1 MATQRSIVDVLL
13 LRRLLMLCVATTFA
27 LSWHT
32 CSTPLFTLAPSPS
45 SNVRFYR
52 SRSLGRATRRVRDSA
67 APTEFKGYYKQNE
80 LGGAARAHGPGRIKT
95 CGLSPIYN
103 NIVIIGHRETIC
115 PRGSRRETI
124 LVAPGSCPEPSCYSQ
139 IRLAVVKHMSF
150 QIKIVVVHRRD
161 KLLLEMTEEYM
172 IYHGELRALQRLW

>member
-1 MATQRSIVDVLL
+1 MITRENNSSRPRFRAPHKKSGYIMNK
-13 LRRLLMLCVATTFA
+13 RLA
-27 LSWHT
+27 
-32 CSTPLFTLAPSPS
+32 
-45 SNVRFYR
+45 
-52 SRSLGRATRRVRDSA
+52 
-67 APTEFKGYYKQNE
+67 
-80 LGGAARAHGPGRIKT
+80 AARAHGPGRVTT